1 MKTTRFSKLLT
12 MSLVATLAVFL
23 AAASAFG

>member
-23 AAASAFG
+23 VGASAFG